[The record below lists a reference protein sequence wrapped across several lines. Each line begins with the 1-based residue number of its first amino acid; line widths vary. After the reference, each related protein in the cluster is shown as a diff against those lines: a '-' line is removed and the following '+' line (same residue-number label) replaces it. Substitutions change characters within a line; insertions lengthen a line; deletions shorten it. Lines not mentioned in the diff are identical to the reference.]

1 MAELNGQA
9 NCILEVCCRT
19 AQAQQMFSELLG
31 RDTNISKEYA
41 DKCAAWVYERFD
53 LAARGT
59 LTPFKQSIAK
69 LARENP

>member
-19 AQAQQMFSELLG
+19 AQAQKTFADLLV
-31 RDTNISKEYA
+31 RDTGVSQEYA
-41 DKCAAWVYERFD
+41 DKCAVWVYERFD

-59 LTPFKQSIAK
+59 LQPFKQSIAK